1 MHPIV
6 HELLPIRDVH
16 AHFANW
22 ERAKH
27 RADFFAKIGFPDS
40 HPLRHTI
47 DQLSRDLEVQR
58 RTADQTIAEI
68 ARKHGDFCLYVDGHY
83 FAGATDWFRSGK
95 EIYRD
100 CPEVVFSKGVRRCNK
115 LYLAGVASIHD
126 LEMSGRAFIG
136 AVENLSKT
144 VPPKAKRDLVRTAE
158 TFDKDCLRLERQL
171 KRVKVC
177 PQDRL
182 DVVLCLQRKGVPS
195 VVGRSVLTFL
205 V

>member
-1 MHPIV
+1 M
-6 HELLPIRDVH
+6 
-16 AHFANW
+16 
-22 ERAKH
+22 
-27 RADFFAKIGFPDS
+27 
-40 HPLRHTI
+40 
-47 DQLSRDLEVQR
+47 
-58 RTADQTIAEI
+58 
-68 ARKHGDFCLYVDGHY
+68 
-83 FAGATDWFRSGK
+83 DWFRSGK

-126 LEMSGRAFIG
+126 LEMSGRAFIA
-136 AVENLSKT
+136 AVENLTET

-158 TFDKDCLRLERQL
+158 TFDKDCQRLERQL

-182 DVVLCLQRKGVPS
+182 EVLLCLQRKSVPS
-195 VVGRSVLTFL
+195 VVGRSVLAFL